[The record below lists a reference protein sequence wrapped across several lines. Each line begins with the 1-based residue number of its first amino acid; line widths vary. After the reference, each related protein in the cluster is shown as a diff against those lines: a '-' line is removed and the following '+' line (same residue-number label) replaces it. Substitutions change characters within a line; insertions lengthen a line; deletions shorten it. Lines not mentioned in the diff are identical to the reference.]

1 MNPVLQTILRTMVWG
16 SVGLF
21 VSGVQAQGFPHKPVK
36 IVVPW
41 PAGGV
46 VDLAARQLANRL
58 QTVWSQ
64 PVVVENKV
72 GAGGAIG
79 AEQVARATPD
89 GYTLLVTSSAL
100 TMNAALDPQKSTE
113 TSKELER
120 VALLCHA
127 PGVLIV
133 HPSGAANLKELIANA
148 RANPGKLSYA
158 TSGTGSPAHFATEL
172 FKMQQNIF
180 ALHIPY
186 TGAPAAMTDQIA
198 GRIDFQ
204 ITNAT
209 VALPQITPGRVRA
222 LAVTSTTRMPLLPDV
237 PTLME
242 SGVANY
248 NADQWIG
255 LFTPRGTPAN
265 ITEKLSQEVN
275 KILTQDAF
283 RQALAKSGI
292 NTAVPGSPIEFDKF
306 YKQDIVKWTRV
317 VKAANI
323 KPE

>member
-1 MNPVLQTILRTMVWG
+1 MNPILRTLLRTFICAFWG
-16 SVGLF
+16 LSL
-21 VSGVQAQGFPHKPVK
+21 SGVHAQSYPNKPVK
-36 IVVPW
+36 ILVPW

-58 QTVWSQ
+58 QTAWSQ

-100 TMNAALDPQKSTE
+100 SMNAALDPQKSMD

-120 VALLCHA
+120 VALLCNA

-133 HPSGAANLKELIANA
+133 HPSGAANIKELVANA
-148 RANPGKLSYA
+148 RAHPGKLSYA

-209 VALPQITPGRVRA
+209 VALPQIAAGRVRA
-222 LAVTSTTRMPLLPDV
+222 LAVTSATRMSLLPDV

-242 SGVANY
+242 SGVTNY

-255 LFTPRGTPAN
+255 LFTPRGTPAS

-275 KILTQDAF
+275 KILIQDPF
-283 RQALAKSGI
+283 RQVLAKSGI
-292 NTAVPGSPIEFDKF
+292 NTAAPSSPVEFEKF
-306 YKQDIVKWTRV
+306 YKQDIDKWIRV

>member
-1 MNPVLQTILRTMVWG
+1 MVWG

-21 VSGVQAQGFPHKPVK
+21 VSGVQAQGFPQKPVK

-209 VALPQITPGRVRA
+209 VALPQI
-222 LAVTSTTRMPLLPDV
+222 
-237 PTLME
+237 
-242 SGVANY
+242 
-248 NADQWIG
+248 
-255 LFTPRGTPAN
+255 
-265 ITEKLSQEVN
+265 
-275 KILTQDAF
+275 
-283 RQALAKSGI
+283 
-292 NTAVPGSPIEFDKF
+292 
-306 YKQDIVKWTRV
+306 
-317 VKAANI
+317 
-323 KPE
+323 